1 MGVDRKMMDCII
13 GIGFIIAVGA
23 MIATGIWQTRKNC
36 NEQRLNSQVVYS
48 LYKELKR
55 YNDEIF
61 GEEKEQ

>member
-1 MGVDRKMMDCII
+1 MGVLIETLYL
-13 GIGFIIAVGA
+13 IGFIIAVVA
-23 MIATGIWQTRKNC
+23 MIATSIWQTRKNC

-61 GEEKEQ
+61 GEEKE

>member
-1 MGVDRKMMDCII
+1 MGVLIETLYL
-13 GIGFIIAVGA
+13 IGFIIAVVA

-61 GEEKEQ
+61 GEEKE